1 MFTMK
6 MCRKIEDEMYFMLF
20 DDYIRDSELIMMCT
34 EVNDDRSN
42 NSEVT
47 AYQLSIM
54 KLILMNS
61 EKDEGNHED
70 YLLYLTI

>member
-70 YLLYLTI
+70 YILYLTI